1 MLPRFVD
8 SSNRPSY
15 CSPFH
20 LYLPVSLSTNVHP
33 SRLSVFFSAIGFYDI
48 SLLSSRS
55 CRWFLSKHILRSNCC
70 EIWKIPR
77 IGLRFKFFFLEKWD
91 ISDDPWNFLAS
102 TARPLEDFSPVSKL
116 GIRCHYKLS
125 LPFFWK
131 WERLRYVFNYRR
143 KSYPEN
149 ISSFANESIRF
160 YSYNLGLTF
169 GF

>member
-33 SRLSVFFSAIGFYDI
+33 SRLSVFFNAIGFYDI
-48 SLLSSRS
+48 SLFVSSIFIQTYS
-55 CRWFLSKHILRSNCC
+55 AKQLLRNLKNSR
-70 EIWKIPR
+70 R
-77 IGLRFKFFFLEKWD
+77 IGLRFKCNFFFLEKWD